1 MCHGQIWRK
10 SAVAKLSKSHL
21 VLLTKKTRRRG
32 HFWTP
37 LHFAPLNRFRPKFH
51 ERCRP
56 LTCVCVPTLVRIGCG
71 LRNLFRKDSKKW
83 KQSRLKAYI
92 HIYRVTPCPCPLS
105 LVDTR
110 ERVSELSCTES
121 DRMTQHR
128 SHRITSALT
137 EMISW
142 CWRQGQGGEGT
153 PGPSMPRSVNAVEP
167 HPRVK
172 CCWLY

>member
-56 LTCVCVPTLVRIGCG
+56 LTCARVPTLVRIGCD
-71 LRNLFRKDSKKW
+71 LPDLFRKAYKKW
-83 KQSRLKAYI
+83 IQYRLSAYNKIVLLPGSSWAEASISYLVFKADKASLKTTLIIFRRCIYLKSRFPAT
-92 HIYRVTPCPCPLS
+92 IYNQKLAFF
-105 LVDTR
+105 L
-110 ERVSELSCTES
+110 
-121 DRMTQHR
+121 
-128 SHRITSALT
+128 A
-137 EMISW
+137 
-142 CWRQGQGGEGT
+142 
-153 PGPSMPRSVNAVEP
+153 A
-167 HPRVK
+167 
-172 CCWLY
+172 

>member
-56 LTCVCVPTLVRIGCG
+56 LTCARVPTLVRIGCD
-71 LRNLFRKDSKKW
+71 LPDLFRKAYKKW
-83 KQSRLKAYI
+83 IQYRLSAYNKIVLLPGSSWAEASISYLVFKADKASLKTTLIISRRCIYLKSRFPAT
-92 HIYRVTPCPCPLS
+92 IYNQKLAFF
-105 LVDTR
+105 L
-110 ERVSELSCTES
+110 
-121 DRMTQHR
+121 
-128 SHRITSALT
+128 A
-137 EMISW
+137 
-142 CWRQGQGGEGT
+142 
-153 PGPSMPRSVNAVEP
+153 A
-167 HPRVK
+167 
-172 CCWLY
+172 